1 MSSYDEIRYLRSKAQ
16 SLCEGLKLRLSE
28 FDDDFPAGSPGE
40 LIRVTTAFL
49 EKIRDEVEGTSD
61 RNILMAFFRL
71 IDTLSGTLDLLDNA
85 HTAQTPRGLVQFLEQ
100 IANSLYPG
108 STLLVSPSS
117 AYNYSIINIIP
128 AFSKLANDALS
139 ASAAAALTS
148 TFPKELYVVRF
159 PRTERDNVLNHTVFG
174 HEFGHPIA
182 DAFIAA
188 HEQQPAFASRLT
200 AAKQKIQS
208 EPTLQGLLNKA
219 TDPVEKSQLLS
230 HFVDT
235 VVTLHKRG
243 LEELIADAVGVQ
255 LFGISAL
262 FAGLDVFGQTSL
274 DSAPKPPRYYPP
286 PRYRLRLM
294 HQALQDDKQLPTLAK
309 LKFPTGLADVAES
322 TLGVLAHL
330 DQLVSQQH
338 DNAQIAKSVIAKIA
352 YEWLDATL
360 PEAFQF
366 ASQRL
371 QSLRY
376 TTNFK
381 GKSFISL
388 IERLALHVPPNE
400 VGKWPKLAVGDWREG
415 LLASWLVAISKSVE
429 KNGTPASRLKDLG
442 TVHKLALKGVEYGVI
457 QKQCIEHLAKEGAT
471 P

>member
-1 MSSYDEIRYLRSKAQ
+1 MSSYDEIRYLRVKAQ

-40 LIRVTTAFL
+40 LIRITTAFL

-100 IANSLYPG
+100 IATSLYPG

-128 AFSKLANDALS
+128 GFSQLANDALS
-139 ASAAAALTS
+139 ASAAAALTA

-188 HEQQPAFASRLT
+188 HEQEPAFASRLT
-200 AAKQKIQS
+200 TAKQKIQS
-208 EPTLQGLLNKA
+208 EPTLQGLLNKT

-230 HFVDT
+230 QLVDT

-262 FAGLDVFGQTSL
+262 LSGLDVFGQTSL
-274 DSAPKPPRYYPP
+274 DSAPKSPRYYPP
-286 PRYRLRLM
+286 PRYVCLVEGTRVPWVRYPPG
-294 HQALQDDKQLPTLAK
+294 HSRSGRK
-309 LKFPTGLADVAES
+309 
-322 TLGVLAHL
+322 HL
-330 DQLVSQQH
+330 
-338 DNAQIAKSVIAKIA
+338 
-352 YEWLDATL
+352 
-360 PEAFQF
+360 
-366 ASQRL
+366 
-371 QSLRY
+371 
-376 TTNFK
+376 
-381 GKSFISL
+381 
-388 IERLALHVPPNE
+388 ERARRRRM
-400 VGKWPKLAVGDWREG
+400 A
-415 LLASWLVAISKSVE
+415 
-429 KNGTPASRLKDLG
+429 
-442 TVHKLALKGVEYGVI
+442 
-457 QKQCIEHLAKEGAT
+457 
-471 P
+471 